1 MPDPALSEAILEA
14 YASAPVD
21 QVIHH
26 TLELWHPAF
35 SQPIRVV
42 RDQDPLD
49 ARIEAGA
56 LRDPGAVV
64 TFAAYAFDIVPP
76 DQTSTGVP
84 QCVIEI
90 DNVSTEI
97 LAQIDLAISDPAPEA
112 ITAIYRSY
120 LSDLLDEGPEND
132 PPLVLTLITVSA
144 GTFRIRAT
152 AGFPDLLN
160 KRFPALDYDLATFPG
175 LAP

>member
-1 MPDPALSEAILEA
+1 MPDPTLSAAIQEA

-21 QVIHH
+21 QVIYH

-42 RDQDPLD
+42 RDFNALD

-56 LRDPGAVV
+56 ARDAGLVV
-64 TFAAYAFDIVPP
+64 TFIGYAFDIVPP
-76 DQTSTGVP
+76 DQSTSGLP

-90 DNVSTEI
+90 DNVDREI
-97 LAQIDLAISDPAPEA
+97 LAQIDAAIVTALP

-120 LSDLLDEGPEND
+120 LSDTASVGPENI
-132 PPLVLTLITVSA
+132 PPMELTLISINATP
-144 GTFRIRAT
+144 FRLKAT
-152 AGFPDLLN
+152 AGFPDLVNL
-160 KRFPALDYDLATFPG
+160 RFPKLDYDLETFPG
-175 LAP
+175 LQP